1 MTINDVMIRDMAEAE
16 RAESAAEQRRIAQGD
31 KLVDWA
37 ALAGG
42 VLLGATLALLVWCL
56 VSNVPHWY
64 PKQQASSADRAR

>member
-16 RAESAAEQRRIAQGD
+16 AAERAAEQRRIAQGD

-42 VLLGATLALLVWCL
+42 VLLGATLALLAWCL

-64 PKQQASSADRAR
+64 PKQSASSAERTR

>member
-16 RAESAAEQRRIAQGD
+16 RAERAAEQRRIAQGE
-31 KLVDWA
+31 KLVEWTA
-37 ALAGG
+37 AAGG

-64 PKQQASSADRAR
+64 PKQSASSAERTR

>member
-42 VLLGATLALLVWCL
+42 VLLGATLALLAWCL
-56 VSNVPHWY
+56 VSNVPHWR
-64 PKQQASSADRAR
+64 PKQSANSAERTR

>member
-1 MTINDVMIRDMAEAE
+1 MTINDIMIRDMAEAE

-42 VLLGATLALLVWCL
+42 VLLGTTLALLAWCL
-56 VSNVPHWY
+56 VSNAPHMFH
-64 PKQQASSADRAR
+64 

>member
-16 RAESAAEQRRIAQGD
+16 AAERAAEQRRIAHGE

-42 VLLGATLALLVWCL
+42 VLLGATLALLAWCL

-64 PKQQASSADRAR
+64 PKQSASSAERTR

>member
-16 RAESAAEQRRIAQGD
+16 AEQRRIAQGD

-42 VLLGATLALLVWCL
+42 VLLGATLALLAWCL

-64 PKQQASSADRAR
+64 PKQSASSAERTR